1 MIEIANLTKI
11 YNSGKP
17 NSQTALDNV
26 SFTVS
31 DGELVAVIGKSG
43 AGKSTLLNIV
53 ACLDTPTSGSV
64 ILDGEEIS
72 SASEK
77 KRAAVRMNKLGIVT
91 QTPLLVEEISAVENV
106 KLPLVLKK
114 LKMSECNQKAANLLK
129 SVGLEGKI
137 EQTVK
142 TLSGGEK
149 QRVSIARALASDP
162 KIILADEPTGNLDT
176 ENASAVF
183 NILKNVAKLG
193 ITVIVVTHDADIA
206 GMCDRILELSDGK
219 LKSDIS
225 KTTA

>member
-206 GMCDRILELSDGK
+206 EIGR
-219 LKSDIS
+219 
-225 KTTA
+225 AHV

>member
-77 KRAAVRMNKLGIVT
+77 KRASVRMNKLGIVT

-193 ITVIVVTHDADIA
+193 ITVIVVTHDVDIA

-219 LKSDIS
+219 LKSDVS

>member
-17 NSQTALDNV
+17 NSQTALDNA

-162 KIILADEPTGNLDT
+162 KIILADEPAGNLDT

-219 LKSDIS
+219 LKSDVS

>member
-193 ITVIVVTHDADIA
+193 ITVIVVTHDVDIA

-219 LKSDIS
+219 LKSDVF

>member
-114 LKMSECNQKAANLLK
+114 LKMSECNQRAANLLK

-219 LKSDIS
+219 LKSDVS

>member
-77 KRAAVRMNKLGIVT
+77 KRASVRMNKLGIVT

-219 LKSDIS
+219 LKSDVS

>member
-219 LKSDIS
+219 LKSDVS
-225 KTTA
+225 KITA

>member
-17 NSQTALDNV
+17 NSQTSLDNV

-77 KRAAVRMNKLGIVT
+77 KRAAVRMDKLGIVT

-193 ITVIVVTHDADIA
+193 ITVIVVTHDVDIA

-219 LKSDIS
+219 LKSDVS
-225 KTTA
+225 KTPA

>member
-219 LKSDIS
+219 LKSDVS
-225 KTTA
+225 KTPV

>member
-77 KRAAVRMNKLGIVT
+77 KRAAIRMNKLGIVT

-219 LKSDIS
+219 LKSDVS

>member
-219 LKSDIS
+219 LKSDVS
-225 KTTA
+225 KTPA

>member
-77 KRAAVRMNKLGIVT
+77 KRAVVRMNKLGIVT

-193 ITVIVVTHDADIA
+193 ITVIVVTHDVDIA

-219 LKSDIS
+219 LKSDVS